1 MILEDIDF
9 LFRDGRNQANLKIL
23 KNSLL
28 SGNLSHC
35 YLFSGNH
42 RDLLYKLALN
52 FAASIN
58 CPEKGCGK
66 CVVCK
71 NTLKEIYVDLQ
82 VIEAEGIILKKG
94 KIKELQNFMGTTSY
108 LGGKKISIVNG
119 IEEMNKES
127 SNMIL
132 KILEEPPDENS
143 IFILLTGNISAVLPT
158 IASRCMVFEWNFN
171 LPEVDDFTHIFP
183 LLCDIMDN
191 GIKQMIK
198 DASINNYSKNLSF
211 PIDLSLKVFDMFKE
225 NYENVKSEYKKEISE
240 IEKIG
245 ASQTFIENFEETI
258 EKRIKAKM
266 AKFNNL
272 GINKVFDIIT
282 AWLEDI
288 ASVGLGAEEK
298 SLNFC
303 KNFLFIKE
311 ISKRIKIEKIPE
323 LVKLI
328 ENNRNYLKYSIYPEL
343 ALDNILVQFQNLI

>member
-1 MILEDIDF
+1 MILDDLDF
-9 LFRDGRNQANLKIL
+9 LFKDGRNQANLKIL

-35 YLFSGNH
+35 YLFSGNQ

-82 VIEAEGIILKKG
+82 VIEAEGIILRKG
-94 KIKELQNFMGTTSY
+94 RIKELQNFMSISSY

-127 SNMIL
+127 ANMIL
-132 KILEEPPDENS
+132 KILEEPPDKNS

-158 IASRCMVFEWNFN
+158 IASRCMVFEWNFS

-183 LLCDIMDN
+183 LLFDVMDN
-191 GIKQMIK
+191 GIMGMIK
-198 DASINNYSKNLSF
+198 DAALNNGGKNLSL
-211 PIDLSLKVFDMFKE
+211 PVGLSLKVFDVLKE
-225 NYENVKSEYKKEISE
+225 NYETVKNEYKKEISE

-245 ASQTFIENFEETI
+245 ASQTFIENFEETV
-258 EKRIKAKM
+258 EKRIKVKM

-288 ASVGLGAEEK
+288 ASVSLGADEG
-298 SLNFC
+298 SLNFS

-311 ISKRIKIEKIPE
+311 ISKRIKTEKIPDLIK
-323 LVKLI
+323 LV
-328 ENNRNYLKYSIYPEL
+328 ENNRNYLKYSIYSEL
-343 ALDNILVQFQNLI
+343 ALDNILIQFQNLI